1 MDVMDVTVRMT
12 TEPNL
17 GVDVNNMMLTEME
30 VYEPLAV
37 VNSAMSSAVENG
49 VSLLRTHSI
58 VMAKP
63 IQEIFG
69 ERASD

>member
-1 MDVMDVTVRMT
+1 MKWKSKRWKSR
-12 TEPNL
+12 
-17 GVDVNNMMLTEME
+17 
-30 VYEPLAV
+30 PLAV
-37 VNSAMSSAVENG
+37 VKTALSSAVENG

-69 ERASD
+69 ERAD

>member
-1 MDVMDVTVRMT
+1 MDVF
-12 TEPNL
+12 
-17 GVDVNNMMLTEME
+17 
-30 VYEPLAV
+30 EPLAV
-37 VNSAMSSAVENG
+37 VRSAMSSAVENG

-69 ERASD
+69 ERANDV